1 VLEEVKEVGEVKEVR
16 EQLEVAV
23 ERSL

>member
-1 VLEEVKEVGEVKEVR
+1 VLEEAKEVGEVKEVR